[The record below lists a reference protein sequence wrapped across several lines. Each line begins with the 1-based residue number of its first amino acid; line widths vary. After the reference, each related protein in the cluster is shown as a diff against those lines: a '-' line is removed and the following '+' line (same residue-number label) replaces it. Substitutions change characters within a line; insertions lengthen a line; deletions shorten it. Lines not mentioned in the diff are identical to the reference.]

1 MRILFLARSL
11 NYGGAE
17 RQLTVL
23 ARGLRRRG
31 HTVAVALFYPEGN
44 LRTELAEDG
53 IEVVSLD
60 KRGRWDTAAFLLR
73 LVRTVRA
80 WRPDLLHSYLVV
92 PNVMAALVK
101 PLLGMPVVWGIR
113 ASNMDTA
120 CYDRSIAFA
129 YRCEALLARVPD
141 LMIANSHAGA
151 AYHAARGYPVSRL
164 QVVPNGI
171 ATVRFVIDRARGE
184 ALRRRW
190 GGDDCPLIGVVGRL
204 DPMKDYATFLRALA
218 QVPAARAV
226 IVGEG
231 TDTARAELQ
240 ALASSLQVADR
251 IVWEKA
257 GTDMVAAYNAFD
269 LLCLPSAFGEGF
281 PNVVGEAMACGIPC
295 VVTDVGDS
303 ARLVG
308 TLGEV
313 APPREPAALAAALQ
327 RLLARRSREPDLGAQ
342 ARETVCT
349 AYAEETMVA
358 ATEALLLR
366 LVAR

>member
-31 HTVAVALFYPEGN
+31 HTVAVALFYPEGG
-44 LRTELAEDG
+44 LRAELAEDG
-53 IEVVSLD
+53 IEALSLD
-60 KRGRWDTAAFLLR
+60 KRGRWDTAAFLVR
-73 LVRTVRA
+73 LVRMVRA

-92 PNVMAALVK
+92 PNIMAALVK
-101 PLLGMPVVWGIR
+101 PLLGIPVVWGIR
-113 ASNMDTA
+113 ASDMDTA
-120 CYDRSIAFA
+120 CYDRGIALA
-129 YRCEALLARVPD
+129 YRSEALLARVPD
-141 LMIANSHAGA
+141 LMIANAHAGA
-151 AYHAARGYPVSRL
+151 AYHVARGYPAGRL
-164 QVVPNGI
+164 RVVPNGI
-171 ATVRFVIDRARGE
+171 ATARFVIDRARGE
-184 ALRRRW
+184 QYRRRW
-190 GGDDCPLIGVVGRL
+190 GGDGCPLIGVVGRL
-204 DPMKDYATFLRALA
+204 DPMKDHATFLRALA

-226 IVGEG
+226 IIGDG

-240 ALASSLQVADR
+240 ALAASLNVADR
-251 IVWEKA
+251 VLWEQA
-257 GTDMVAAYNAFD
+257 GADMVAAYNAFD

-313 APPREPAALAAALQ
+313 APPRDPAALAAALQ
-327 RLLARRSREPDLGAQ
+327 RLLVRLPDEPDLGARV
-342 ARETVCT
+342 RETMCNG
-349 AYAEETMVA
+349 YAEDTMVEN
-358 ATEALLLR
+358 TEALLLP
-366 LVAR
+366 LVSR